1 MLAEAWGKS
10 ELGKRAGE
18 RWKLLIVGPDDR
30 GYTEEIKKVFAAK
43 CPAGSFEFRGP
54 VYGDEKI
61 KLLAGADAFILPTRN
76 ENWGIAVAEAMASGL
91 PVVCT
96 KGAPWSCLETEKAGC
111 WVDVSVDG
119 IQKGIEDVLS
129 LSDNERRA
137 MGGRGRKWVEENL
150 DWTVI
155 AKKMLDC
162 IKVKNVLRQ

>member
-1 MLAEAWGKS
+1 M
-10 ELGKRAGE
+10 GKRAGE

-30 GYTEEIKKVFAAK
+30 GYTEEVKKVFAAK

-96 KGAPWSCLETEKAGC
+96 KGAPWSCLETEKAGR
-111 WVDVSVDG
+111 WVDVSADG
-119 IQKGIEDVLS
+119 IKKGIEDVLS

-162 IKVKNVLRQ
+162 IKAKNVLRQ